1 MNASKP
7 GTTIK
12 KLYYGAKLMPQL
24 ALKEKLK
31 YGCYATKLRGSGNYA
46 SICDGGM
53 ISPMYANDYSETGK
67 CNFYILEEKNS

>member
-1 MNASKP
+1 
-7 GTTIK
+7 
-12 KLYYGAKLMPQL
+12 MPQL

-67 CNFYILEEKNS
+67 CNFYILEEKLLSSGYAMAFQVRVKIVVI